1 MRERLLRVVD
11 EVVSAYHRD
20 YEALLAAQHRE
31 YQAAL
36 RFEIDRVI
44 KTVTDIE
51 VRDRRDLWAAGERE
65 AAIASE
71 RFAREVMPK
80 AAPFDHPSAT
90 LKHALSLAPTGG
102 MALEFGVYS
111 GGTLRVIADARAGE
125 QVFGFDSFQ
134 GLPEHWRSGLPAGTF
149 AVEQLPE
156 VPGAELVVGLF
167 EDTLADFLA
176 RHPGTVDFLHL
187 DADLYSSTVTVL
199 DQVGP
204 RLQPG
209 SVIVFD
215 EYFNYPG
222 WEQHEHRAWD
232 EYVTRSGTTFR
243 YEAYTFN
250 NEQVVVVVSGT
261 CDPGVASPS
270 HSSRTQSPDNGR
282 ISSRA

>member
-1 MRERLLRVVD
+1 MD
-11 EVVSAYHRD
+11 EVVGAHHRD
-20 YEALLAAQHRE
+20 YEVLLAAQHRE
-31 YQAAL
+31 YQTAL
-36 RFEIDRVI
+36 RIEIDRVI
-44 KTVTDIE
+44 KTVTDVE

-65 AAIASE
+65 AAVASE

-80 AAPFDHPSAT
+80 ATPFDHPNAT
-90 LKHALSLAPTGG
+90 LEHALSLAPTGG

-111 GGTLRVIADARAGE
+111 GGTLRVIADARADR
-125 QVFGFDSFQ
+125 QVFGFDSFR
-134 GLPEHWRSGLPAGTF
+134 GLPEDWRAGLPAGTF

-167 EDTLADFLA
+167 DDTLADFLA
-176 RHPGTVDFLHL
+176 NHPGTMDFLHL
-187 DADLYSSTVTVL
+187 DADLYSSTITVL

-222 WEQHEHRAWD
+222 WEQHEHRAWQ
-232 EYVTRSGTTFR
+232 EYVAQSGTPFR

-250 NEQVVVVVSGT
+250 NEQVVVVVTGT
-261 CDPGVASPS
+261 CEPDVVSPG
-270 HSSRTQSPDNGR
+270 HSSRTQSADNGR
-282 ISSRA
+282 VSSKA